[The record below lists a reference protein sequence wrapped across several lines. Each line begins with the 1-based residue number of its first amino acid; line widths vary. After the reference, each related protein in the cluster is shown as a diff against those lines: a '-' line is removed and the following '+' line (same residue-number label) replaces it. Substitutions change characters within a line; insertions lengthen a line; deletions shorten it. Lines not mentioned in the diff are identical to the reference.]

1 MPNVTITPVQLK
13 WAGAAVE
20 TMPAR
25 IDVTPAPLRWL
36 GGAIGA
42 GPGLGRPVIITTPK
56 LDRLQRTD
64 LIVTQGRTPEQQFQL
79 RWQRTMEA
87 IEQAFF
93 GLTGQVGDLATII
106 AGIQA
111 AQSLAQAANDAATE
125 AKAQQDITN
134 SYTNPSTVLT
144 ADASGTITISAHQRV
159 YGDGRTVPV
168 DGGSVGG
175 FPAGAYVSVYYDD
188 AARAGGAV
196 MYQGTASAI
205 AQAGNRHSVGQIA
218 IPAAGEPPAQGGGVS
233 APGYTPAGETPRQ
246 YEDYR

>member
-1 MPNVTITPVQLK
+1 MPNVTITPVQLA
-13 WAGAAVE
+13 WAGGDVA

-25 IDVTPAPLRWL
+25 IDVIAAPLRWL
-36 GGAIGA
+36 GGVIGS
-42 GPGLGRPVIITTPK
+42 GPGLGQPIIITTPK

-64 LIVTQGRTPEQQFQL
+64 LIVTQARTPEQQFQL

-87 IEQAFF
+87 IEQAFL
-93 GLTGQVGDLATII
+93 GLTGQVGDLSAIVAAI
-106 AGIQA
+106 KA
-111 AQSLAQAANDAATE
+111 AQDLAQSANDAATE

-144 ADASGTITISAHQRV
+144 ADASGTITIAAHHRV
-159 YGDGRTVPV
+159 YGDGRSVGV
-168 DGGSVGG
+168 NGGSVSG

-196 MYQGTASAI
+196 MYQGTTSAI

-233 APGYTPAGETPRQ
+233 APGYTPATGTRKPNQ
-246 YEDYR
+246 YEN